1 MVLWPLKKMSHS
13 IVMVLE
19 SGKNRGRNI
28 LLIFLGSAVA
38 QILILHVI
46 DGTSLVDSV
55 YGTVATLATVGF
67 GDVSP
72 SSWLARLLYMPV
84 MIAGVLMLPAA
95 AILIY
100 EIHQKKVRGL

>member
-13 IVMVLE
+13 IIMVLE

-28 LLIFLGSAVA
+28 LLIFLGSVVA

-46 DGTSLVDSV
+46 DEKSLVDSI
-55 YGTVATLATVGF
+55 YGTVATLTTVGF

-72 SSWLARLLYMPV
+72 ASWLARLLYIPV
-84 MIAGVLMLPAA
+84 MIVSVLMLPAA
-95 AILIY
+95 AVLIY
-100 EIHQKKVRGL
+100 DIHQKKVRGL